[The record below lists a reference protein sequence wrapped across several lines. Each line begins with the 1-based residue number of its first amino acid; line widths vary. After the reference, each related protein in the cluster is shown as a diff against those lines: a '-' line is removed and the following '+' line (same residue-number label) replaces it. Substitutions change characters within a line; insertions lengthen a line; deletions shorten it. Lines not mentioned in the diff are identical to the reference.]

1 MNHPWVLSVLTTYF
15 NHLGIAFWCM
25 TGERYGTTMKYSVS
39 AAFGSIAVAAPLNVQ
54 AYSFRRFSNLLHRM
68 PLIAQVRQSYPYTYY
83 DNHSNVIGI
92 DYFIFTLLDYA
103 GIKLQFVHLWENR
116 VTVEMMVQRAVY
128 NLMHRTVDFTLTR
141 WSIGN
146 TFYLSIV
153 LPETIDI
160 CLVVPRKLHPNH
172 LGILLRPFS
181 NTLWIAIG
189 CAIGLG
195 QIVLYLAKTST
206 KLGRWIRQAFWRP
219 PLNSFFHIT
228 TEVLVFILIESYL
241 AQVTSYLLVHRFH
254 RDPITLEEFF
264 ATDIPIRYTDQ
275 QRTVFYALDANLSDR
290 FLERA
295 VPETTCEEF
304 SEGCAHLDTVERAT
318 FFINNRV
325 PFDLISGQKS
335 SFILPEMLKS
345 IRAQYLF
352 ARGATPFRD
361 YFDLHLHWLRAF
373 GFMDYTRRPY
383 DYSLEAH
390 WKRHRL
396 VNQCSC
402 LFG

>member
-1 MNHPWVLSVLTTYF
+1 MAVLYLDVSTNQRIRRLFEVYFNSTVPVRWNAKLLVLVDDGAMNHPWVLSVLTTYF

-39 AAFGSIAVAAPLNVQ
+39 AAFG
-54 AYSFRRFSNLLHRM
+54 
-68 PLIAQVRQSYPYTYY
+68 
-83 DNHSNVIGI
+83 
-92 DYFIFTLLDYA
+92 
-103 GIKLQFVHLWENR
+103 
-116 VTVEMMVQRAVY
+116 
-128 NLMHRTVDFTLTR
+128 
-141 WSIGN
+141 
-146 TFYLSIV
+146 
-153 LPETIDI
+153 
-160 CLVVPRKLHPNH
+160 
-172 LGILLRPFS
+172 

-390 WKRHRL
+390 WKRYVITNDLIQTKHMVPFWIFVGIGWSISVAVFLGERWPPWTAIRCHPMFNSASVAQTDSPTGNGDSIGL
-396 VNQCSC
+396 LGKRRVAPKSAREGQKITLLPSQNGYAISA
-402 LFG
+402 GT